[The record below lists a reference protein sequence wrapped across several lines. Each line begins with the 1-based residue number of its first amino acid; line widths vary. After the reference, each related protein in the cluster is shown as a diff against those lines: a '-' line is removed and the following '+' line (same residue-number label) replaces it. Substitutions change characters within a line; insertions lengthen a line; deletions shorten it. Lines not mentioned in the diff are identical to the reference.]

1 MWRKAGIAAGALFA
15 LSVLG
20 WEPSYAAPIASTEGE
35 VPGLRLDV
43 TELKRTSGG
52 TLTLKFTVFNDTDK
66 TLSTT
71 TLGEPGAGQ
80 DYRSVGGVYL
90 IDAAGMKKYL
100 VVRDADNHCVCSRD
114 IEDIDKGKFA
124 TMWAKFPAP
133 PDDVQAMGIVIPHFI
148 PIDDVPVEK

>member
-1 MWRKAGIAAGALFA
+1 MSGKAWIVVGTLCVA
-15 LSVLG
+15 SVFSWG
-20 WEPSYAAPIASTEGE
+20 PSYGAPIASTEGE

-52 TLTLKFTVFNDTDK
+52 TLTLKFTIHNDSDK
-66 TLSTT
+66 SLSTT

-90 IDAAGMKKYL
+90 IDAAGMKKYM
-100 VVRDADNHCVCSRD
+100 VVRDADSNCVCSRD
-114 IEDIDKGKFA
+114 IEDIDKGKYA

-133 PDDVQAMGIVIPHFI
+133 PDDVQAMGIVVPHFI
-148 PIDDVPVEK
+148 PIDDVPIGN

>member
-1 MWRKAGIAAGALFA
+1 MWRKACIAVGTLCVTSLF
-15 LSVLG
+15 VWG
-20 WEPSYAAPIASTEGE
+20 PSYAAPIASTEGE

-52 TLTLKFTVFNDTDK
+52 TLTLKFTVYNETDQ

-100 VVRDADNHCVCSRD
+100 VVRDGDDHCVCSRD
-114 IEDIDKGKFA
+114 IEDIDKGNYA

-148 PIDDVPVEK
+148 PIDDVPIGN